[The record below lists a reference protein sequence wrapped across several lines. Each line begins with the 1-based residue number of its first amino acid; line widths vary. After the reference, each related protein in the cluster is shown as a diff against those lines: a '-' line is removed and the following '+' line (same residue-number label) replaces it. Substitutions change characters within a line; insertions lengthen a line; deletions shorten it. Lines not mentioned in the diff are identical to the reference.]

1 MKSNLHKLIGAF
13 LALCLVV
20 AVMTMGAFASE
31 DGSGT
36 VETSPTVSPSTSP
49 SQTPSVTPSP
59 SPSETPEDITVSF
72 SVKGEQYIDD
82 VSILVN
88 GKTYVLGGNKYSI
101 TAPAGSR
108 VSITVTAKEGYAV
121 TATASGNWT
130 ASGNNVSTT
139 SLTSGGGISFTVAA
153 KELHNIYASVSY
165 VSGTTQSGAY
175 ISTNPSQAYE
185 GQTVT
190 VTVSLSGG
198 QKVRSISVGG
208 DGGTVE
214 ISKNNSTSNATRAYY
229 TFTMPDYDVSV
240 NAIIEKATY
249 SVTVDSSWYGS
260 VELDVDYGKDTNALE
275 YGDWVEVY
283 AKPYP
288 GYYLK
293 SLKLNGNSVTFSG
306 NSYSFQITEDTVITA
321 EFSDSLYV
329 ETYYSSWN
337 GTVVTYD
344 RYWDKETEFD
354 YGDTVY
360 VEITPKDGYTI
371 DKISI
376 TDSVTGKSVSYTES
390 STEKNVYYFTMPE
403 HPVLVKVEF
412 KEGYSITVADTKY
425 GKIKVSEKNADED
438 DRITITVEPDYGYQL
453 TWLSIKAKDGTKVSY
468 SEGYTKNTYYF
479 YMPDQDVTISA
490 TFSRGTLPFTDV
502 KSTDWF
508 YDAVSFTYNMG
519 IMDGVETNKFSPST
533 TITRGM
539 VVTMLWRMAGEPYA
553 SGTYFDDVSYGRYYT
568 TAVAWSARNN
578 IIEGSGANT
587 FGVND
592 PITREQ
598 LAVILYR
605 YAKYMNYS
613 TTTSSLYGYDDAN
626 KVSSWAKD
634 AMGWAVRNGVIGG
647 VTNTTLCPNNTATR
661 AEVAQMFM
669 NFYDFA
675 N

>member
-13 LALCLVV
+13 LAVCLVV

-31 DGSGT
+31 GENVGAP
-36 VETSPTVSPSTSP
+36 PTVVEPNPSGSDGDEYSP
-49 SQTPSVTPSP
+49 V
-59 SPSETPEDITVSF
+59 TVSF
-72 SVKGEQYIDD
+72 AIMGNYSQFVRSISVT
-82 VSILVN
+82 VN
-88 GKTYVLGGNKYSI
+88 GQTTTYSASETSFRATLGS
-101 TAPAGSR
+101 S
-108 VSITVTAKEGYAV
+108 VSITVNAYDGYAV
-121 TATASGNWT
+121 TANVTSGTCW
-130 ASGNNVSTT
+130 S
-139 SLTSGGGISFTVAA
+139 TSGGNSVSTSSLTENNGGVIFNIEA
-153 KELHNIYASVSY
+153 KERHNITSTVSY
-165 VSGTTQSGAY
+165 VEGITQSGAY
-175 ISTNPSQAYE
+175 ITSASQAYAGE
-185 GQTVT
+185 TVT

-198 QKVRSISVGG
+198 QKVRGISVGG
-208 DGGTVE
+208 SGGQVE
-214 ISKNNSTSNATRAYY
+214 ITKNNSTSTATRAYY

-240 NAIIEKATY
+240 DALIEEATY
-249 SVTVDSSWYGS
+249 SVTAGSSLHGTIDIYVG
-260 VELDVDYGKDTNALE
+260 YGKDPSALE

-283 AKPYP
+283 VRPAS

-293 SLKLNGNSVTFSG
+293 SLKHNGNSVDVTG
-306 NSYSFQITEDTVITA
+306 NKYEFQITEDTYITA

-425 GKIKVSEKNADED
+425 GKITVSEKNADED

>member
-13 LALCLVV
+13 LAVCLVV

-31 DGSGT
+31 DENVGT
-36 VETSPTVSPSTSP
+36 PPTLVEPKPTETSTS
-49 SQTPSVTPSP
+49 
-59 SPSETPEDITVSF
+59 EEITVSF
-72 SVKGEQYIDD
+72 SVDSTDGSSNRIKDIY
-82 VSILVN
+82 VN
-88 GKTYVLGGNKYSI
+88 VNNSTVRLGTYARSY
-101 TAPAGSR
+101 TAAAGSSL
-108 VSITVTAKEGYAV
+108 SITVVPEDGYEV
-121 TATASGNWT
+121 VATAGTGWT
-130 ASGNNVSTT
+130 ASGNTAST
-139 SLTSGGGISFTVAA
+139 SNLTSTNNGGIYFTVSA
-153 KELHNIYASVSY
+153 KELYDINATVSY
-165 VSGTTQSGAY
+165 AHGMNEYGAS
-175 ISTNPSQAYE
+175 ISTSPTKAYE
-185 GQTVT
+185 GQEVT
-190 VTVSLSGG
+190 VTISLSGG
-198 QKVRSISVGG
+198 QKVYQVSG
-208 DGGTVE
+208 
-214 ISKNNSTSNATRAYY
+214 SNVTLRPVSSSSSRYVQY
-229 TFTMPDYDVSV
+229 TFTMPDRDVSI
-240 NAIIEKATY
+240 NAEIEPATY
-249 SVTVDSSWYGS
+249 SVTAGSSLHGTIDIYVG
-260 VELDVDYGKDTNALE
+260 YGKDPSALE

-283 AKPYP
+283 VRPAS

-293 SLKLNGNSVTFSG
+293 SLKHNGNSVDVTG
-306 NSYSFQITEDTVITA
+306 NKYEFQITEDTYITA

-344 RYWDKETEFD
+344 RYWDRETEFD

-360 VEITPKDGYTI
+360 VQITPKDGYTI

>member
-31 DGSGT
+31 DGSGL
-36 VETSPTVSPSTSP
+36 ETLPPSGSVSPSSSP
-49 SQTPSVTPSP
+49 STEP
-59 SPSETPEDITVSF
+59 ETISVSF
-72 SVKGEQYIDD
+72 SVRGETNYVKEIYVSVNGSTYPLTGHSFTAPKGAQ
-82 VSILVN
+82 VSISV
-88 GKTYVLGGNKYSI
+88 
-101 TAPAGSR
+101 TAYDGY
-108 VSITVTAKEGYAV
+108 TVTSYVNA
-121 TATASGNWT
+121 GNGWT
-130 ASGNNVSTT
+130 SNGSSSVSTSNLTNGGGIHFVVEANKLHNVSTT
-139 SLTSGGGISFTVAA
+139 
-153 KELHNIYASVSY
+153 VSY
-165 VSGTTQSGAY
+165 VTGITQSGAY
-175 ISTNPSQAYE
+175 ISANPSQAYE

-198 QKVRSISVGG
+198 QKVKAISAGAG
-208 DGGTVE
+208 TSGTVE
-214 ISKNNSTSNATRAYY
+214 LTKSAASTATREIY
-229 TFTMPDYDVSV
+229 TFTMPANDVSV

-249 SVTVDSSWYGS
+249 RVTAGSSLHGTIDIYVG
-260 VELDVDYGKDTNALE
+260 YGKDPKALE

-283 AKPYP
+283 VRPAS

-293 SLKLNGNSVTFSG
+293 SLKHNGNSVDVTG
-306 NSYSFQITEDTVITA
+306 NKYEFQITEDTYITA

-329 ETYYSSWN
+329 ETYFSSWN

-360 VEITPKDGYTI
+360 VQITPKDGYTI

-425 GKIKVSEKNADED
+425 GKITVSEKNADED

>member
-31 DGSGT
+31 DGSGL
-36 VETSPTVSPSTSP
+36 ETLPPSGSVSPSSSP
-49 SQTPSVTPSP
+49 STEP
-59 SPSETPEDITVSF
+59 ETISVSF
-72 SVKGEQYIDD
+72 SVQGYTNIKYVSVLVDGVSVD
-82 VSILVN
+82 VTQTGSTFSFEAVEGASVN
-88 GKTYVLGGNKYSI
+88 
-101 TAPAGSR
+101 
-108 VSITVTAKEGYAV
+108 ITVTAKDGYAV
-121 TATASGNWT
+121 TPSTGSGSGWTVNSDGSVSTSDLASGS
-130 ASGNNVSTT
+130 AP
-139 SLTSGGGISFTVAA
+139 SFNVAA
-153 KELHNIYASVSY
+153 KELYDINATVSY
-165 VSGTTQSGAY
+165 AHGMNEYGAS
-175 ISTNPSQAYE
+175 ISTSPTKAYE
-185 GQTVT
+185 GQEVT
-190 VTVSLSGG
+190 VTISLSGG
-198 QKVRSISVGG
+198 QKVYQVSG
-208 DGGTVE
+208 
-214 ISKNNSTSNATRAYY
+214 SNVTLRPVSSSSSRYVQY
-229 TFTMPDYDVSV
+229 TFTMPDRDVSI
-240 NAIIEKATY
+240 NAEIEPATY
-249 SVTVDSSWYGS
+249 SVTAGSSLHGTIDIYVG
-260 VELDVDYGKDTNALE
+260 YGKDPSALE

-283 AKPYP
+283 VRPAS

-293 SLKLNGNSVTFSG
+293 SLKHNGNSVDVTG
-306 NSYSFQITEDTVITA
+306 NKYEFQITEDTYITA

-376 TDSVTGKSVSYTES
+376 TDSVTGKSVSYNES

-502 KSTDWF
+502 KTTDWF

>member
-31 DGSGT
+31 DGSGL
-36 VETSPTVSPSTSP
+36 ETLPPSGSVSPSSSP
-49 SQTPSVTPSP
+49 STEP
-59 SPSETPEDITVSF
+59 ETISVSF
-72 SVKGEQYIDD
+72 SVQGYTNIKYVSVLVDGVSVD
-82 VSILVN
+82 VTQTGSTFSFEAVEGASVN
-88 GKTYVLGGNKYSI
+88 
-101 TAPAGSR
+101 
-108 VSITVTAKEGYAV
+108 ITVTAKDGYAV
-121 TATASGNWT
+121 TPNAGSDWTVSSDGSVFTAQ
-130 ASGNNVSTT
+130 
-139 SLTSGGGISFTVAA
+139 LTGSSAPSFNVAA
-153 KELHNIYASVSY
+153 KELYDINATVSY
-165 VSGTTQSGAY
+165 AHGMNEYGAS
-175 ISTNPSQAYE
+175 ISTSPTKAYE
-185 GQTVT
+185 GQEVT
-190 VTVSLSGG
+190 VTISLSGG
-198 QKVRSISVGG
+198 QKVYQVSG
-208 DGGTVE
+208 
-214 ISKNNSTSNATRAYY
+214 SNVTLRPVSSSSSRYVQY
-229 TFTMPDYDVSV
+229 TFTMPDRDVSI
-240 NAIIEKATY
+240 NAEIEPATY
-249 SVTVDSSWYGS
+249 SVTAGSSLHGTIDIYVG
-260 VELDVDYGKDTNALE
+260 YGKDPSALE

-283 AKPYP
+283 VRPAS

-293 SLKLNGNSVTFSG
+293 SLKHNGNSVDVTG
-306 NSYSFQITEDTVITA
+306 NKYEFQITEDTYITA

-376 TDSVTGKSVSYTES
+376 TDSVTGKSVSYNES

-502 KSTDWF
+502 KRTDWF
-508 YDAVSFTYNMG
+508 YDAVSFTYHMG

-533 TITRGM
+533 TITRAM
-539 VVTMLWRMAGEPYA
+539 VATMLWRMAGEPYA

>member
-13 LALCLVV
+13 LAVCLVV

-31 DGSGT
+31 DDGTNSGT
-36 VETSPTVSPSTSP
+36 PPTLVNPNPNDT
-49 SQTPSVTPSP
+49 T
-59 SPSETPEDITVSF
+59 TPEEITVSF
-72 SVKGEQYIDD
+72 SVDSTDGSSNRIKDIY
-82 VSILVN
+82 VN
-88 GKTYVLGGNKYSI
+88 VNNSTVRLGTYARSY
-101 TAPAGSR
+101 TAAAGSSL
-108 VSITVTAKEGYAV
+108 SITVVPEDGYEV
-121 TATASGNWT
+121 VATVSGDGWT
-130 ASGNNVSTT
+130 ASGNTAST
-139 SLTSGGGISFTVAA
+139 SNLTSGGGIHFTVSA
-153 KELHNIYASVSY
+153 KELHSIISTVSY
-165 VSGTTQSGAY
+165 VEGITQSGAY
-175 ISTNPSQAYE
+175 ITSPSQAYAGE
-185 GQTVT
+185 TVT
-190 VTVSLSGG
+190 VTVSMSGG
-198 QKVRSISVGG
+198 QKVRGISVGG
-208 DGGTVE
+208 SGGQVE
-214 ISKNNSTSNATRAYY
+214 ITKNNSTSTATRAYY

-240 NAIIEKATY
+240 DALIEEATY
-249 SVTVDSSWYGS
+249 SVTAAPSLHGTIDIYVG
-260 VELDVDYGKDTNALE
+260 YGKDANALE

-283 AKPYP
+283 ARPAY

-293 SLKLNGNSVTFSG
+293 SLKLNSSSVTFSG
-306 NSYSFQITEDTVITA
+306 NTYSFQITEDTTITA

-425 GKIKVSEKNADED
+425 GKITVSEKNADED

>member
-20 AVMTMGAFASE
+20 AVMTMGAFASASE
-31 DGSGT
+31 NVGTPPTLVEPNPSG
-36 VETSPTVSPSTSP
+36 STS
-49 SQTPSVTPSP
+49 
-59 SPSETPEDITVSF
+59 SEDVTVSF
-72 SVKGEQYIDD
+72 SVDSTDGSSNRIKDIY
-82 VSILVN
+82 VN
-88 GKTYVLGGNKYSI
+88 VNNSTVRLGTYARSY
-101 TAPAGSR
+101 TAAAGSSL
-108 VSITVTAKEGYAV
+108 SITVVPEDGYEV
-121 TATASGNWT
+121 VATAGTGWT
-130 ASGNNVSTT
+130 ASGNTAST
-139 SLTSGGGISFTVAA
+139 SNLTSTNNGGIYFTVSA
-153 KELHNIYASVSY
+153 KELYDINATVSY
-165 VSGTTQSGAY
+165 AHGMNEYGAS
-175 ISTNPSQAYE
+175 ISTSPTKAYE
-185 GQTVT
+185 GQEVT
-190 VTVSLSGG
+190 VTISLSGG
-198 QKVRSISVGG
+198 QKVYQVSG
-208 DGGTVE
+208 
-214 ISKNNSTSNATRAYY
+214 SNVTLRPVSSSSSRYVQY
-229 TFTMPDYDVSV
+229 TFTMPDRDVSI
-240 NAIIEKATY
+240 NAEIEPATY
-249 SVTVDSSWYGS
+249 SVTAGSSLHGTIDIYVG
-260 VELDVDYGKDTNALE
+260 YGKDPSALE

-283 AKPYP
+283 VRPAS

-293 SLKLNGNSVTFSG
+293 SLKHNGNSVDVTG
-306 NSYSFQITEDTVITA
+306 NKYEFQITEDTYITA

-425 GKIKVSEKNADED
+425 GKITVSEKNADED

-502 KSTDWF
+502 KTTDWF

>member
-1 MKSNLHKLIGAF
+1 MKSNLHKLIGVF

-31 DGSGT
+31 GGSGT

-72 SVKGEQYIDD
+72 SVYGNEHVRDISVKINSE
-82 VSILVN
+82 SHIL
-88 GKTYVLGGNKYSI
+88 TGGNYTF
-101 TAPAGSR
+101 TASAGSS

-130 ASGNNVSTT
+130 ASGNSVSTT
-139 SLTSGGGISFTVAA
+139 SLTSGGSISFTVAA
-153 KELHNIYASVSY
+153 KELHDISASVSY
-165 VSGTTQSGAY
+165 VTGITQSGAY
-175 ISTNPSQAYE
+175 ISANPSQAYE

-198 QKVRSISVGG
+198 QKVRSISGSAGV
-208 DGGTVE
+208 DLKP
-214 ISKNNSTSNATRAYY
+214 ISSSSSRYAQY
-229 TFTMPDYDVSV
+229 TFTMPDRDVSI
-240 NAIIEKATY
+240 NALIEQGTY
-249 SVTVDSSWYGS
+249 SVTVGSSLHGK
-260 VELDVDYGKDTNALE
+260 VELYVGYGKDPSALE

-283 AKPYP
+283 ATPAY

-293 SLKLNGNSVTFSG
+293 ALKLNGSSVTFTS

-425 GKIKVSEKNADED
+425 GKITVSEKNADED

-502 KSTDWF
+502 KTTDWF

>member
-31 DGSGT
+31 DGSGL
-36 VETSPTVSPSTSP
+36 ETLPPSGSVSPSSSP
-49 SQTPSVTPSP
+49 STEP
-59 SPSETPEDITVSF
+59 ETISVSF
-72 SVKGEQYIDD
+72 SVTGETNIKYVSVLVDGVSVD
-82 VSILVN
+82 VTQTGSTFSFEAVEGASVN
-88 GKTYVLGGNKYSI
+88 
-101 TAPAGSR
+101 
-108 VSITVTAKEGYAV
+108 ITVTAKDGYAV
-121 TATASGNWT
+121 TPNAGSDWTVSSDGSVFTAQ
-130 ASGNNVSTT
+130 
-139 SLTSGGGISFTVAA
+139 LTGSSAPSFNVAA
-153 KELHNIYASVSY
+153 KELYDINATVSY
-165 VSGTTQSGAY
+165 AHGMNEYGAS
-175 ISTNPSQAYE
+175 ISTSPTKAYE
-185 GQTVT
+185 GQEVT
-190 VTVSLSGG
+190 VTISLSGG
-198 QKVRSISVGG
+198 QKVYQVSG
-208 DGGTVE
+208 
-214 ISKNNSTSNATRAYY
+214 SNVTLRPVSSSSSRYVQY
-229 TFTMPDYDVSV
+229 TFTMPDRDVSI
-240 NAIIEKATY
+240 NAEIEPATY
-249 SVTVDSSWYGS
+249 SVTAGSSLHGTIDIYVG
-260 VELDVDYGKDTNALE
+260 YGKDPSALE

-283 AKPYP
+283 VRPAS

-293 SLKLNGNSVTFSG
+293 SLKHNGNSVDVTG
-306 NSYSFQITEDTVITA
+306 NKYEFQITEDTYITA

-376 TDSVTGKSVSYTES
+376 TDSVTGKSVSYNES

>member
-31 DGSGT
+31 DGSGL
-36 VETSPTVSPSTSP
+36 ETLPPSGSVSPSSSP
-49 SQTPSVTPSP
+49 STEP
-59 SPSETPEDITVSF
+59 ETISVSF
-72 SVKGEQYIDD
+72 SVQGYTNIKYVSVLVDGVSVD
-82 VSILVN
+82 VTQTGSTFSFEAVEGASVN
-88 GKTYVLGGNKYSI
+88 
-101 TAPAGSR
+101 
-108 VSITVTAKEGYAV
+108 ITVTAKDGYAV
-121 TATASGNWT
+121 TPNAGSDWTVSSDGSVFTAQ
-130 ASGNNVSTT
+130 
-139 SLTSGGGISFTVAA
+139 LTGSSAPSFNVAA
-153 KELHNIYASVSY
+153 KELYDINATVSY
-165 VSGTTQSGAY
+165 AHGMNEYGAS
-175 ISTNPSQAYE
+175 ISTSPTKAYE
-185 GQTVT
+185 GQEVT
-190 VTVSLSGG
+190 VTISLSGG
-198 QKVRSISVGG
+198 QKVYQVSG
-208 DGGTVE
+208 
-214 ISKNNSTSNATRAYY
+214 SNVTLRPVSSSSSRYVQY
-229 TFTMPDYDVSV
+229 TFTMPDRDVSI
-240 NAIIEKATY
+240 NAEIEPATY
-249 SVTVDSSWYGS
+249 SVTAGSSLHGTIDIYVG
-260 VELDVDYGKDTNALE
+260 YGKDPSALE

-283 AKPYP
+283 VRPAS

-293 SLKLNGNSVTFSG
+293 SLKHNGNSVDVTG
-306 NSYSFQITEDTVITA
+306 NKYEFQITEDTYITA

-425 GKIKVSEKNADED
+425 GKITVSEKNADED

-502 KSTDWF
+502 KRTDWF

-587 FGVND
+587 FGVDD

>member
-13 LALCLVV
+13 LAVCLVV
-20 AVMTMGAFASE
+20 AVMTMGAFASASE
-31 DGSGT
+31 NVSTPPTLVEPNPSGSDGD
-36 VETSPTVSPSTSP
+36 EYSPV
-49 SQTPSVTPSP
+49 
-59 SPSETPEDITVSF
+59 TVSF
-72 SVKGEQYIDD
+72 AIMGTYSQFVRSISVTVDSQTIPLSASET
-82 VSILVN
+82 SFRA
-88 GKTYVLGGNKYSI
+88 TLGS
-101 TAPAGSR
+101 S
-108 VSITVTAKEGYAV
+108 VSITVNAYDGYAV
-121 TATASGNWT
+121 TANVTSGTCW
-130 ASGNNVSTT
+130 S
-139 SLTSGGGISFTVAA
+139 TSGGNSVSTSSLTENNGGVIFYIEA
-153 KELHNIYASVSY
+153 KERHNITSTVSY
-165 VSGTTQSGAY
+165 VDGITQSGAY
-175 ISTNPSQAYE
+175 ITSASQAYAGE
-185 GQTVT
+185 TVT

-198 QKVRSISVGG
+198 QKVHGISVVGSGG
-208 DGGTVE
+208 PVN
-214 ISKNNSTSNATRAYY
+214 IIKNDSTSTATRAYY
-229 TFTMPDYDVSV
+229 TFVMPNYDVSV
-240 NAIIEKATY
+240 DALIEKATY
-249 SVTVDSSWYGS
+249 SVTVGSSWYGS
-260 VELDVDYGKDTNALE
+260 VELDVGYGKDPEALE

-283 AKPYP
+283 VRPAP

-293 SLKLNGNSVTFSG
+293 SLKLNGNSVTFTS
-306 NSYSFQITEDTVITA
+306 NSYSFQITEDTTITA

-502 KSTDWF
+502 KTTDWF

>member
-72 SVKGEQYIDD
+72 SVYGNEHVRDISVKINSE
-82 VSILVN
+82 SHIL
-88 GKTYVLGGNKYSI
+88 TGGNYTF
-101 TAPAGSR
+101 TASAGSS

-130 ASGNNVSTT
+130 ASGNSVSTT
-139 SLTSGGGISFTVAA
+139 SLTNGGSISFTVAA
-153 KELHNIYASVSY
+153 KKLHDISASVSY
-165 VSGTTQSGAY
+165 VTGITQSGAY
-175 ISTNPSQAYE
+175 ISANPSQARE
-185 GQTVT
+185 GETVT
-190 VTVSLSGG
+190 VTVRLDGG
-198 QKVRSISVGG
+198 LKVRSISGG
-208 DGGTVE
+208 AGVE
-214 ISKNNSTSNATRAYY
+214 LKQISSSSSRYAQY
-229 TFTMPDYDVSV
+229 TFTMPDRDVSI
-240 NAIIEKATY
+240 NALIEQGTY
-249 SVTVDSSWYGS
+249 SVTVGSSLHGK
-260 VELDVDYGKDTNALE
+260 VELYVGYGKDPKALE

-283 AKPYP
+283 ATPAY

-306 NSYSFQITEDTVITA
+306 NTYSFQITEDTTITA

-403 HPVLVKVEF
+403 HPVRVKVEF

-425 GKIKVSEKNADED
+425 GKITVSEKNADKD

-502 KSTDWF
+502 KTTDWF

-519 IMDGVETNKFSPST
+519 IMNGVETNKFSPST

>member
-20 AVMTMGAFASE
+20 AVMTMGVFATE
-31 DGSGT
+31 DDGTNSGT
-36 VETSPTVSPSTSP
+36 PPTQVNPNPSDT
-49 SQTPSVTPSP
+49 T
-59 SPSETPEDITVSF
+59 TPEEITVSF
-72 SVKGEQYIDD
+72 SVDSTDGSSNRIKDIY
-82 VSILVN
+82 VN
-88 GKTYVLGGNKYSI
+88 VNNSTVRLGTYARSY
-101 TAPAGSR
+101 TAAAGSSL
-108 VSITVTAKEGYAV
+108 SITVVPEDGYEV
-121 TATASGNWT
+121 VATVSGDGWT
-130 ASGNNVSTT
+130 ASGNTAST
-139 SLTSGGGISFTVAA
+139 SNLTSGGGIHFTVSP
-153 KELHNIYASVSY
+153 KELHSIISTVSY
-165 VSGTTQSGAY
+165 VEGITQSGAY
-175 ISTNPSQAYE
+175 ITSASQAYAGE
-185 GQTVT
+185 TVT
-190 VTVSLSGG
+190 VTVSMSGG
-198 QKVRSISVGG
+198 QKVHGISVVGSGG
-208 DGGTVE
+208 PVN
-214 ISKNNSTSNATRAYY
+214 IIKNDSTSTATRAYY

-240 NAIIEKATY
+240 DALIEEATY
-249 SVTVDSSWYGS
+249 RVTAAPSLHGGK
-260 VELDVDYGKDTNALE
+260 VELDVDYGKDANALE

-293 SLKLNGNSVTFSG
+293 SLKLNGSSVTFSG
-306 NSYSFQITEDTVITA
+306 NSYSFQITEDTHITA

-344 RYWDKETEFD
+344 RYWDRETEFD

-360 VEITPKDGYTI
+360 VQITPKDGYTI

-403 HPVLVKVEF
+403 HPVFVKVEF

-425 GKIKVSEKNADED
+425 GKITVSEKNADED

>member
-13 LALCLVV
+13 LAVCLVV

-31 DGSGT
+31 GDTGT
-36 VETSPTVSPSTSP
+36 S
-49 SQTPSVTPSP
+49 PSVTPSP
-59 SPSETPEDITVSF
+59 SPSETPNITVSF
-72 SVKGEQYIDD
+72 SVDSTDGSSNRIKNIY
-82 VSILVN
+82 VN
-88 GKTYVLGGNKYSI
+88 VNNSTVPLGTYARSY
-101 TAPAGSR
+101 TAAAGSSL
-108 VSITVTAKEGYAV
+108 SITVVPEDGYEV
-121 TATASGNWT
+121 VATAGTGWT
-130 ASGNNVSTT
+130 ASGNTAST
-139 SLTSGGGISFTVAA
+139 SNLTSTNNGGIHFTVSA
-153 KELHNIYASVSY
+153 KDLYDINATVSY
-165 VSGTTQSGAY
+165 AHGMNEYGAS
-175 ISTNPSQAYE
+175 ISTSPTEAYE

-198 QKVRSISVGG
+198 QKVRSISDSTGV
-208 DGGTVE
+208 DLKP
-214 ISKNNSTSNATRAYY
+214 ISSSSSNYVRY
-229 TFTMPDYDVSV
+229 TFIMPDRDVQIT
-240 NAIIEKATY
+240 AEIEKATY
-249 SVTVDSSWYGS
+249 SVTVGSSWYGS
-260 VELDVDYGKDTNALE
+260 VELDVGYGKHPEALE

-293 SLKLNGNSVTFSG
+293 SLKLNGNSVDVTG
-306 NSYSFQITEDTVITA
+306 NKYEFQITEDTVITA

-376 TDSVTGKSVSYTES
+376 TDSVTGKSVSYNES

>member
-13 LALCLVV
+13 LAVCLVV

-31 DGSGT
+31 DGSGL
-36 VETSPTVSPSTSP
+36 ETLPPSGSVSPSSSP
-49 SQTPSVTPSP
+49 STEP
-59 SPSETPEDITVSF
+59 ETISVSF
-72 SVKGEQYIDD
+72 SVDSTDGSSNRIKDIY
-82 VSILVN
+82 VN
-88 GKTYVLGGNKYSI
+88 VNNSTVRLGTDARSY
-101 TAPAGSR
+101 TAAAGSSL
-108 VSITVTAKEGYAV
+108 SITVVPEDGYEV
-121 TATASGNWT
+121 VATAGTGWT
-130 ASGNNVSTT
+130 ASGNTAST
-139 SLTSGGGISFTVAA
+139 SNLTSTNNGGIHFTVSA
-153 KELHNIYASVSY
+153 KELYDINATVSY
-165 VSGTTQSGAY
+165 AHGMNEYGAS
-175 ISTNPSQAYE
+175 ISTSPTKAYE
-185 GQTVT
+185 GQEVT
-190 VTVSLSGG
+190 VTISLSGG
-198 QKVRSISVGG
+198 QKVYQVSG
-208 DGGTVE
+208 
-214 ISKNNSTSNATRAYY
+214 SNVTLRPVSSSSSRYVQY
-229 TFTMPDYDVSV
+229 TFTMPDRDVSI
-240 NAIIEKATY
+240 NAEIEPATY
-249 SVTVDSSWYGS
+249 SVTAGSSLHGTIDIYVG
-260 VELDVDYGKDTNALE
+260 YGKDPSALE

-283 AKPYP
+283 VRPAS

-293 SLKLNGNSVTFSG
+293 SLKHNGNSVDVTG
-306 NSYSFQITEDTVITA
+306 NKYEFQITEDTYITA

-376 TDSVTGKSVSYTES
+376 TDSVTGKSVSYNES

>member
-13 LALCLVV
+13 LAVCLVV

-31 DGSGT
+31 DDGTNSGT
-36 VETSPTVSPSTSP
+36 PPTLVNPNPNDT
-49 SQTPSVTPSP
+49 T
-59 SPSETPEDITVSF
+59 TPEEITVSF
-72 SVKGEQYIDD
+72 SVDSTDGSSNRIKDIY
-82 VSILVN
+82 VN
-88 GKTYVLGGNKYSI
+88 VNNSTVRLGTYARSY
-101 TAPAGSR
+101 TAAAGSSL
-108 VSITVTAKEGYAV
+108 SITVVPEDGYEV
-121 TATASGNWT
+121 VATVSGDGWT
-130 ASGNNVSTT
+130 ASGNTAST
-139 SLTSGGGISFTVAA
+139 SNLTSGGGIHFTVSA
-153 KELHNIYASVSY
+153 KELHSIISTVSY
-165 VSGTTQSGAY
+165 VEGITQSGAY
-175 ISTNPSQAYE
+175 ITSPSQAYAGE
-185 GQTVT
+185 TVT
-190 VTVSLSGG
+190 VTVSMSGG
-198 QKVRSISVGG
+198 QKVRGISVGG
-208 DGGTVE
+208 SGGQVE
-214 ISKNNSTSNATRAYY
+214 ITKNNSTSTATRAYY

-240 NAIIEKATY
+240 DALIEEATY
-249 SVTVDSSWYGS
+249 SVTAASSLHGGK
-260 VELDVDYGKDTNALE
+260 VELYVGYGKDANALE

-293 SLKLNGNSVTFSG
+293 SLKLNGSSVTFSG
-306 NSYSFQITEDTVITA
+306 NSYSFQITEDTYITA

-376 TDSVTGKSVSYTES
+376 TDSVTGKAVSYTES

-468 SEGYTKNTYYF
+468 SEGYIKNTYYF

>member
-13 LALCLVV
+13 LAVCLVV
-20 AVMTMGAFASE
+20 AVMTMGAFASASE
-31 DGSGT
+31 NVSTPPTLVEPNPSGSDGD
-36 VETSPTVSPSTSP
+36 EYSPV
-49 SQTPSVTPSP
+49 
-59 SPSETPEDITVSF
+59 TVSF
-72 SVKGEQYIDD
+72 AIMGTYSQFVRSISVTVDSQTIPLSASET
-82 VSILVN
+82 SFRA
-88 GKTYVLGGNKYSI
+88 TLGS
-101 TAPAGSR
+101 S
-108 VSITVTAKEGYAV
+108 VSITVNAYDGYAV
-121 TATASGNWT
+121 TANVTSGTCW
-130 ASGNNVSTT
+130 S
-139 SLTSGGGISFTVAA
+139 TSGGNSVSTSSLTENNGGVIFYIEA
-153 KELHNIYASVSY
+153 KERHNITSTVSY
-165 VSGTTQSGAY
+165 VDGITQSGAY
-175 ISTNPSQAYE
+175 ITSASQAYAGE
-185 GQTVT
+185 TVT

-198 QKVRSISVGG
+198 QKVHGISVVGSGG
-208 DGGTVE
+208 PVN
-214 ISKNNSTSNATRAYY
+214 IIKNDSTSTATRAYY
-229 TFTMPDYDVSV
+229 TFVMPNYDVSV
-240 NAIIEKATY
+240 DALIEEATY
-249 SVTVDSSWYGS
+249 SVTAAPSLHGK
-260 VELDVDYGKDTNALE
+260 VELDVGYGKDPSALE

-283 AKPYP
+283 ATPAY

-293 SLKLNGNSVTFSG
+293 ALKLNGSSVTFSG

-376 TDSVTGKSVSYTES
+376 TDSVTGKSVSYNES

-425 GKIKVSEKNADED
+425 GKITVSEKNADED

-502 KSTDWF
+502 KRTDWF

>member
-1 MKSNLHKLIGAF
+1 MKSNLHKLIGVF
-13 LALCLVV
+13 LAVCLVA
-20 AVMTMGAFASE
+20 AVMTMGVFATE
-31 DGSGT
+31 DDDGS
-36 VETSPTVSPSTSP
+36 ETLPPSSSVSPSSSP
-49 SQTPSVTPSP
+49 STEP
-59 SPSETPEDITVSF
+59 ETISVSF
-72 SVKGEQYIDD
+72 SVQGYTNIKYVSVLVDGVSVD
-82 VSILVN
+82 VTQTGSTFSFEAVEGASVN
-88 GKTYVLGGNKYSI
+88 
-101 TAPAGSR
+101 
-108 VSITVTAKEGYAV
+108 ITVTAKDGYAV
-121 TATASGNWT
+121 TPNAGSDWTVSSDGSVFTAQ
-130 ASGNNVSTT
+130 
-139 SLTSGGGISFTVAA
+139 LTGSSAPSFNVAA
-153 KELHNIYASVSY
+153 KELYDINATVSY
-165 VSGTTQSGAY
+165 AHGMNEYGAS
-175 ISTNPSQAYE
+175 ISTSPTKAYE
-185 GQTVT
+185 GQEVT
-190 VTVSLSGG
+190 VTISLSGG
-198 QKVRSISVGG
+198 QKVYQVSG
-208 DGGTVE
+208 
-214 ISKNNSTSNATRAYY
+214 SNVTLRPVSSSSSRYVQY
-229 TFTMPDYDVSV
+229 TFTMPDRDVSI
-240 NAIIEKATY
+240 NAEIEPATY
-249 SVTVDSSWYGS
+249 SVTAGSSLHGTIDIYVG
-260 VELDVDYGKDTNALE
+260 YGKDPSALE

-283 AKPYP
+283 VRPAS

-293 SLKLNGNSVTFSG
+293 SLKHNGNSVDVTG
-306 NSYSFQITEDTVITA
+306 NKYEFQITEDTYITA

-376 TDSVTGKSVSYTES
+376 TDSVTGKSVSYNES

>member
-13 LALCLVV
+13 LAVCLVV

-31 DGSGT
+31 GENVGTPPTLVEPNPSG
-36 VETSPTVSPSTSP
+36 STS
-49 SQTPSVTPSP
+49 
-59 SPSETPEDITVSF
+59 SEDVTVSF
-72 SVKGEQYIDD
+72 SVDSTDGSSNRIKDIY
-82 VSILVN
+82 VN
-88 GKTYVLGGNKYSI
+88 VNNSTVRLGTYARSY
-101 TAPAGSR
+101 TAAAGSSL
-108 VSITVTAKEGYAV
+108 SITVVPEDGYEV
-121 TATASGNWT
+121 VATAGTGWT
-130 ASGNNVSTT
+130 ASGNTAST
-139 SLTSGGGISFTVAA
+139 SNLTSTNNGGIYFTVSA
-153 KELHNIYASVSY
+153 KELYDINATVSY
-165 VSGTTQSGAY
+165 AHGMNEYGAS
-175 ISTNPSQAYE
+175 ISTSPTEAYE
-185 GQTVT
+185 GQEVT
-190 VTVSLSGG
+190 VTVSLDGGLKVKSISGG
-198 QKVRSISVGG
+198 TGVDLKPIS
-208 DGGTVE
+208 
-214 ISKNNSTSNATRAYY
+214 SSSSRYAQY
-229 TFTMPDYDVSV
+229 TFTMPDRDVQIT
-240 NAIIEKATY
+240 AEIEKATY
-249 SVTVDSSWYGS
+249 SVTVGSSWYGS
-260 VELDVDYGKDTNALE
+260 VELDVGYGKDPEALE

-283 AKPYP
+283 VKPYP

-293 SLKLNGNSVTFSG
+293 SLKLNGSSVTFTS
-306 NSYSFQITEDTVITA
+306 NSYSFQITEDTYITA

-344 RYWDKETEFD
+344 RYWDKETKFD

-425 GKIKVSEKNADED
+425 GKITVSEKNADKD

-502 KSTDWF
+502 KTTDWF

>member
-13 LALCLVV
+13 LAVCLVV

-31 DGSGT
+31 GENVGT
-36 VETSPTVSPSTSP
+36 PPTLVEPKPTETSTS
-49 SQTPSVTPSP
+49 
-59 SPSETPEDITVSF
+59 EEITVSF
-72 SVKGEQYIDD
+72 SVDSTDGSSNRIKDIY
-82 VSILVN
+82 VN
-88 GKTYVLGGNKYSI
+88 VNNSTVRLGTYARSY
-101 TAPAGSR
+101 TAAAGSSL
-108 VSITVTAKEGYAV
+108 SITVVPEDGYEV
-121 TATASGNWT
+121 VATAGTGWT
-130 ASGNNVSTT
+130 ASGNTAST
-139 SLTSGGGISFTVAA
+139 SNLTSTNNGGIHFTVSA
-153 KELHNIYASVSY
+153 KELYDINATVSY
-165 VSGTTQSGAY
+165 AHGMNEYGAS
-175 ISTNPSQAYE
+175 ISTSPTKAYE
-185 GQTVT
+185 GQEVT
-190 VTVSLSGG
+190 VTISLSGG
-198 QKVRSISVGG
+198 QKVYQVSG
-208 DGGTVE
+208 
-214 ISKNNSTSNATRAYY
+214 SNVTLRPVSSSSSRYVQY
-229 TFTMPDYDVSV
+229 TFTMPDRDVSI
-240 NAIIEKATY
+240 NAEIEPATY
-249 SVTVDSSWYGS
+249 SVTAGSSLHGTIDIYVG
-260 VELDVDYGKDTNALE
+260 YGKDPSALE

-283 AKPYP
+283 VRPAS

-293 SLKLNGNSVTFSG
+293 SLKHNGNSVDVTG
-306 NSYSFQITEDTVITA
+306 NKYEFQITEDTYITA

-360 VEITPKDGYTI
+360 VQITPKDGYTI

-425 GKIKVSEKNADED
+425 GKITVSEKNADKD

-502 KSTDWF
+502 KTTDWF

>member
-1 MKSNLHKLIGAF
+1 MKSNLHKLIGVF
-13 LALCLVV
+13 LAVCLVA
-20 AVMTMGAFASE
+20 AVMTMGAFATE
-31 DGSGT
+31 DDGTNSGT
-36 VETSPTVSPSTSP
+36 PPTLVNPNPNDT
-49 SQTPSVTPSP
+49 T
-59 SPSETPEDITVSF
+59 TPEEITVSF
-72 SVKGEQYIDD
+72 SVDSTDGSSNRIKDIY
-82 VSILVN
+82 VN
-88 GKTYVLGGNKYSI
+88 VNNSTVRLGTYARSY
-101 TAPAGSR
+101 TAAAGSSL
-108 VSITVTAKEGYAV
+108 SITVVPEDGYEV
-121 TATASGNWT
+121 VATAGTGWT
-130 ASGNNVSTT
+130 ASGNTAST
-139 SLTSGGGISFTVAA
+139 SNLTSTNNGGIYFTVSA
-153 KELHNIYASVSY
+153 KELYDINATVSY
-165 VSGTTQSGAY
+165 AHGMNEYGAS
-175 ISTNPSQAYE
+175 ISTSPTEAYE
-185 GQTVT
+185 GQEVT
-190 VTVSLSGG
+190 VTISLSGG
-198 QKVRSISVGG
+198 QKVYQVSG
-208 DGGTVE
+208 
-214 ISKNNSTSNATRAYY
+214 SNVTLRPVSSSSSRYVQY
-229 TFTMPDYDVSV
+229 TFTMPDRDVSI
-240 NAIIEKATY
+240 NAEIEPATY
-249 SVTVDSSWYGS
+249 SVTAGSSLHGTIDIYVG
-260 VELDVDYGKDTNALE
+260 YGKDPSALE

-283 AKPYP
+283 VRPAS

-293 SLKLNGNSVTFSG
+293 SLKHNGNSVDVTG
-306 NSYSFQITEDTVITA
+306 NKYEFQITEDTYITA

-425 GKIKVSEKNADED
+425 GKITVSEKNADED

-502 KSTDWF
+502 KRTDWF

>member
-31 DGSGT
+31 DGSGL
-36 VETSPTVSPSTSP
+36 ETLPPSGSVSPSSSP
-49 SQTPSVTPSP
+49 STEP
-59 SPSETPEDITVSF
+59 ETISVSF
-72 SVKGEQYIDD
+72 SVQGYTNIKYVSVLVDGVSVD
-82 VSILVN
+82 VTQTGSTFSFEAVEGASVN
-88 GKTYVLGGNKYSI
+88 
-101 TAPAGSR
+101 
-108 VSITVTAKEGYAV
+108 ITVTAKDGYAV
-121 TATASGNWT
+121 TPNAGSDWTVSSDGSVFTAQ
-130 ASGNNVSTT
+130 
-139 SLTSGGGISFTVAA
+139 LTGSSAPSFNVAA
-153 KELHNIYASVSY
+153 KELYDINATVSY
-165 VSGTTQSGAY
+165 AHGMNEYGAS
-175 ISTNPSQAYE
+175 ISTSPTKAYE
-185 GQTVT
+185 GQEVT
-190 VTVSLSGG
+190 VTISLSGG
-198 QKVRSISVGG
+198 QKVYQVSG
-208 DGGTVE
+208 
-214 ISKNNSTSNATRAYY
+214 SNVTLRPVSSSSSRYVRY
-229 TFTMPDYDVSV
+229 TFTMPDRDVQIT
-240 NAIIEKATY
+240 AEIEKTTY
-249 SVTVDSSWYGS
+249 SVTAAPSLHGGK
-260 VELDVDYGKDTNALE
+260 VELDVGYDKDPEALE
-275 YGDWVEVY
+275 YDDWVEVY

-306 NSYSFQITEDTVITA
+306 NSYSFQIKEDTYITA

-438 DRITITVEPDYGYQL
+438 DRITITVEPDFGYQL

-502 KSTDWF
+502 KRTDWF

>member
-31 DGSGT
+31 DGSGL
-36 VETSPTVSPSTSP
+36 ETLPPSGSVSPSSSP
-49 SQTPSVTPSP
+49 STEP
-59 SPSETPEDITVSF
+59 ETISVSF
-72 SVKGEQYIDD
+72 SVQGYTNIKYVSVLVDGVSVD
-82 VSILVN
+82 VTQTGSTFSFEAVEGASVN
-88 GKTYVLGGNKYSI
+88 
-101 TAPAGSR
+101 
-108 VSITVTAKEGYAV
+108 ITVTAKDGYAV
-121 TATASGNWT
+121 TPNAGSDWTVSGN
-130 ASGNNVSTT
+130 SVSTGY
-139 SLTSGGGISFTVAA
+139 LLNGGGIYFTIEATTKHSITTDLTYAA
-153 KELHNIYASVSY
+153 GTTNYGASIYAS
-165 VSGTTQSGAY
+165 A
-175 ISTNPSQAYE
+175 SQAYAGE
-185 GQTVT
+185 TVT
-190 VTVSLSGG
+190 VTVRLSGG
-198 QKVRSISVGG
+198 QKVRGISVVGSGG
-208 DGGTVE
+208 QVE
-214 ISKNNSTSNATRAYY
+214 ITKNNSTSTATRAYY

-249 SVTVDSSWYGS
+249 SVTVGSSWYGS
-260 VELDVDYGKDTNALE
+260 VELDVGYGKYPEALE
-275 YGDWVEVY
+275 YGDWVKVY

-306 NSYSFQITEDTVITA
+306 NTYSFQITEDTNITA

-425 GKIKVSEKNADED
+425 GKITVSEKNADKD

-502 KSTDWF
+502 KTTDWF

>member
-13 LALCLVV
+13 LAVCLVV

-31 DGSGT
+31 GGSGT

-72 SVKGEQYIDD
+72 SVYGNEHVRDISVKINSE
-82 VSILVN
+82 SHIL
-88 GKTYVLGGNKYSI
+88 TGGNYTF
-101 TAPAGSR
+101 TASAGSS

-130 ASGNNVSTT
+130 ASGNSVSTT
-139 SLTSGGGISFTVAA
+139 SLTSGGSISFTVAA
-153 KELHNIYASVSY
+153 KELHDISASVSY
-165 VSGTTQSGAY
+165 VPGTTQSGAY
-175 ISTNPSQAYE
+175 ISTDPSQARE
-185 GQTVT
+185 GETVT
-190 VTVSLSGG
+190 VTISLDGG
-198 QKVRSISVGG
+198 LKVRSISGG
-208 DGGTVE
+208 AGVE
-214 ISKNNSTSNATRAYY
+214 LKQISSSSSRYAQY
-229 TFTMPDYDVSV
+229 TFTMPDRDVQIT
-240 NAIIEKATY
+240 AEIEKTTY
-249 SVTVDSSWYGS
+249 SVTAARSLHGK
-260 VELDVDYGKDTNALE
+260 VELYVGGKDHSALE

-283 AKPYP
+283 VTPDP

-293 SLKLNGNSVTFSG
+293 SLKLNGNSVTFTS

-468 SEGYTKNTYYF
+468 SEGYIKNTYYF

>member
-31 DGSGT
+31 DDDGS
-36 VETSPTVSPSTSP
+36 ETLPPSSSVSPSASTEP
-49 SQTPSVTPSP
+49 
-59 SPSETPEDITVSF
+59 ETISVSF
-72 SVKGEQYIDD
+72 TITGYTNIKSVSVLVDGVSVD
-82 VSILVN
+82 VTQTGSTFSFEAVEGASVN
-88 GKTYVLGGNKYSI
+88 
-101 TAPAGSR
+101 
-108 VSITVTAKEGYAV
+108 ITVTAKDGYAV
-121 TATASGNWT
+121 TPNAGSDWTVSSDGSVFTAQ
-130 ASGNNVSTT
+130 
-139 SLTSGGGISFTVAA
+139 LTGSSAPSFNVAA
-153 KELHNIYASVSY
+153 KELYDINATVSY
-165 VSGTTQSGAY
+165 AHGMNEYGAS
-175 ISTNPSQAYE
+175 ISTSPTKAYE
-185 GQTVT
+185 GQEVT
-190 VTVSLSGG
+190 VTISLSGG
-198 QKVRSISVGG
+198 QKVYQVSG
-208 DGGTVE
+208 
-214 ISKNNSTSNATRAYY
+214 SNVTLRPVSSSSSRYVQY
-229 TFTMPDYDVSV
+229 TFTMPDRDVSI
-240 NAIIEKATY
+240 NAEIEPATY
-249 SVTVDSSWYGS
+249 SVTAGSSLHGTIDIYVG
-260 VELDVDYGKDTNALE
+260 YGKDPSALE

-283 AKPYP
+283 VRPAS

-293 SLKLNGNSVTFSG
+293 SLKHNGNSVDVTG
-306 NSYSFQITEDTVITA
+306 NKYEFQITEDTYITA

-376 TDSVTGKSVSYTES
+376 TDSVTGKSVSYNES

-502 KSTDWF
+502 KTTDWF

>member
-31 DGSGT
+31 DDSGLETLPPSGS
-36 VETSPTVSPSTSP
+36 VS
-49 SQTPSVTPSP
+49 PSP
-59 SPSETPEDITVSF
+59 SPSTEPETISVSF
-72 SVKGEQYIDD
+72 SVQGYTNIKYVSVLVDGVSVD
-82 VSILVN
+82 VTQTGSTFSFEAVEGASVN
-88 GKTYVLGGNKYSI
+88 
-101 TAPAGSR
+101 
-108 VSITVTAKEGYAV
+108 ITVTAKDGYAV
-121 TATASGNWT
+121 TPNAGSDWTVSSDGSVFTAQ
-130 ASGNNVSTT
+130 
-139 SLTSGGGISFTVAA
+139 LTGSSAPSFNVAA
-153 KELHNIYASVSY
+153 KELYDINATVSY
-165 VSGTTQSGAY
+165 AHGMNEYGAS
-175 ISTNPSQAYE
+175 ISTSPTKAYE
-185 GQTVT
+185 GQEVT
-190 VTVSLSGG
+190 VTISLSGG
-198 QKVRSISVGG
+198 QKVYQVSG
-208 DGGTVE
+208 
-214 ISKNNSTSNATRAYY
+214 SNVTLRPVSSSSSRYVQY
-229 TFTMPDYDVSV
+229 TFTMPDRDVSI
-240 NAIIEKATY
+240 NAEIEPATY
-249 SVTVDSSWYGS
+249 SVTAGSSLHGTIDIYVG
-260 VELDVDYGKDTNALE
+260 YGKDPSALE

-283 AKPYP
+283 VRPAS

-293 SLKLNGNSVTFSG
+293 SLKHNGNSVDVTG
-306 NSYSFQITEDTVITA
+306 NKYEFQITEDTYITA

-360 VEITPKDGYTI
+360 VQITPKDGYTI

-502 KSTDWF
+502 KRTDWF

>member
-20 AVMTMGAFASE
+20 AVMTMGAFASASE
-31 DGSGT
+31 NVSTPPTLVEPNPSGSDGD
-36 VETSPTVSPSTSP
+36 EYSPV
-49 SQTPSVTPSP
+49 
-59 SPSETPEDITVSF
+59 TVSF
-72 SVKGEQYIDD
+72 AIMGTYSQFVRSISVTVDSQTIPLSASET
-82 VSILVN
+82 SFRA
-88 GKTYVLGGNKYSI
+88 TLGS
-101 TAPAGSR
+101 S
-108 VSITVTAKEGYAV
+108 VSITVNAYDGYAV
-121 TATASGNWT
+121 TANVTSGTCW
-130 ASGNNVSTT
+130 S
-139 SLTSGGGISFTVAA
+139 TSGGNSVSTSSLTENNGGVIFYIEA
-153 KELHNIYASVSY
+153 KERHNITSTVSY
-165 VSGTTQSGAY
+165 VDGITQSGAY
-175 ISTNPSQAYE
+175 ITSASQAYAGE
-185 GQTVT
+185 TVT

-198 QKVRSISVGG
+198 QKVHGISVVGSGG
-208 DGGTVE
+208 PVN
-214 ISKNNSTSNATRAYY
+214 IIKNDSTSTATRAYY
-229 TFTMPDYDVSV
+229 TFVMPNYDVSV
-240 NAIIEKATY
+240 DALIEEATY
-249 SVTVDSSWYGS
+249 SVTAAPSLHGK
-260 VELDVDYGKDTNALE
+260 VELYVGYGKDPSALE

-283 AKPYP
+283 ATPAY

-293 SLKLNGNSVTFSG
+293 ALKLNGSSVTFTS

-425 GKIKVSEKNADED
+425 GKITVSEKNADKD

-502 KSTDWF
+502 KTTDWF

>member
-31 DGSGT
+31 DGSGL
-36 VETSPTVSPSTSP
+36 ETLPPSGSVSPSSSP
-49 SQTPSVTPSP
+49 STEP
-59 SPSETPEDITVSF
+59 ETISVSF
-72 SVKGEQYIDD
+72 SVTGETNYVKEINVSVNGSTYPLTGHSFTAPKGAQ
-82 VSILVN
+82 VSISV
-88 GKTYVLGGNKYSI
+88 
-101 TAPAGSR
+101 TAYDGY
-108 VSITVTAKEGYAV
+108 TVTSYVNA
-121 TATASGNWT
+121 GNGWT
-130 ASGNNVSTT
+130 SNGSSSVSTSNLTNGGGIHFVVEANKLHNVSTT
-139 SLTSGGGISFTVAA
+139 
-153 KELHNIYASVSY
+153 VSY
-165 VSGTTQSGAY
+165 VTGITQSGAY
-175 ISTNPSQAYE
+175 ISASPSQARE
-185 GQTVT
+185 GETVT
-190 VTVSLSGG
+190 VTVRLDGG
-198 QKVRSISVGG
+198 LKVRSISGG
-208 DGGTVE
+208 SGVE
-214 ISKNNSTSNATRAYY
+214 LKPISSSSSNYVRY
-229 TFTMPDYDVSV
+229 TFIMPDKDVQIT
-240 NAIIEKATY
+240 AEIEKATY

-360 VEITPKDGYTI
+360 VQITPKDGYTI

>member
-31 DGSGT
+31 DDDGS
-36 VETSPTVSPSTSP
+36 ETLPPSSSVSPSASTEP
-49 SQTPSVTPSP
+49 
-59 SPSETPEDITVSF
+59 ETISVSF
-72 SVKGEQYIDD
+72 TITGYTNIKSVSVLVDGVSVDVTQTGSSFSFDAVEEASVK
-82 VSILVN
+82 
-88 GKTYVLGGNKYSI
+88 
-101 TAPAGSR
+101 
-108 VSITVTAKEGYAV
+108 ITVTAKDGYAV
-121 TATASGNWT
+121 TPSTGSGSGWTVNSDGSVSTSDLASGS
-130 ASGNNVSTT
+130 AP
-139 SLTSGGGISFTVAA
+139 SFNVAA
-153 KELHNIYASVSY
+153 KELYKINPTLDY
-165 VSGTTQSGAY
+165 VSGTPEYGAS
-175 ISTNPSQAYE
+175 ISVSTEEAYE

-190 VTVSLSGG
+190 VTVSMSGG
-198 QKVRSISVGG
+198 QKVKAISAGAG
-208 DGGTVE
+208 TSGTVE
-214 ISKNNSTSNATRAYY
+214 LTKSAASTATREIY
-229 TFTMPDYDVSV
+229 TFTMPANDVSV

-249 SVTVDSSWYGS
+249 SVTAGSSLHGTIDIYVG
-260 VELDVDYGKDTNALE
+260 YGKDPSALE

-283 AKPYP
+283 VRPAS

-293 SLKLNGNSVTFSG
+293 SLKHNGNSVDVTG
-306 NSYSFQITEDTVITA
+306 NKYEFQITEDTYITA

-425 GKIKVSEKNADED
+425 GKITVSEKNADED

>member
-31 DGSGT
+31 DGSGL
-36 VETSPTVSPSTSP
+36 ETLPPSGSVSPSSSP
-49 SQTPSVTPSP
+49 STEP
-59 SPSETPEDITVSF
+59 ETISVSF
-72 SVKGEQYIDD
+72 SVQGYTNIKYVSVLVDGVSVD
-82 VSILVN
+82 VTQTGSTFSFEAVEGASVN
-88 GKTYVLGGNKYSI
+88 
-101 TAPAGSR
+101 
-108 VSITVTAKEGYAV
+108 ITVTAKDGYAV
-121 TATASGNWT
+121 TPNAGSDWTVSSDGSVFTAQ
-130 ASGNNVSTT
+130 
-139 SLTSGGGISFTVAA
+139 LTGSSAPSFNVAA
-153 KELHNIYASVSY
+153 KELYDINATVSY
-165 VSGTTQSGAY
+165 AHGMNEYGAS
-175 ISTNPSQAYE
+175 ISTSPTKAYE
-185 GQTVT
+185 GQEVT
-190 VTVSLSGG
+190 VTISLSGG
-198 QKVRSISVGG
+198 QKVYQVSG
-208 DGGTVE
+208 
-214 ISKNNSTSNATRAYY
+214 SNVTLRPVSSSSSRYVQY
-229 TFTMPDYDVSV
+229 TFTMPDRDVSI
-240 NAIIEKATY
+240 NAEIEPATY
-249 SVTVDSSWYGS
+249 SVTAGSSLHGTIDIYVG
-260 VELDVDYGKDTNALE
+260 YGKDHSALE
-275 YGDWVEVY
+275 YGDRVEVY
-283 AKPYP
+283 ATPDP

-306 NSYSFQITEDTVITA
+306 NSYSFQITEDTNITA

-425 GKIKVSEKNADED
+425 GKITVSEKNADED

-502 KSTDWF
+502 KRTDWF

>member
-31 DGSGT
+31 DGSGL
-36 VETSPTVSPSTSP
+36 ETLPPSGSVSPSSSP
-49 SQTPSVTPSP
+49 STEP
-59 SPSETPEDITVSF
+59 ETISVSF
-72 SVKGEQYIDD
+72 SVTGETNYVKEIYVSVNGSTYPLTGHSFTAPKGAQ
-82 VSILVN
+82 VSISV
-88 GKTYVLGGNKYSI
+88 
-101 TAPAGSR
+101 TAYDGY
-108 VSITVTAKEGYAV
+108 TVTSYVNA
-121 TATASGNWT
+121 GNGWT
-130 ASGNNVSTT
+130 SNGSSSVSTSNLTNGGGIHFVVEANKLHNVSTT
-139 SLTSGGGISFTVAA
+139 
-153 KELHNIYASVSY
+153 VSY
-165 VSGTTQSGAY
+165 VTGITQSGAY
-175 ISTNPSQAYE
+175 ISANPSQAYE

-190 VTVSLSGG
+190 VTISLDGG
-198 QKVRSISVGG
+198 LKVRSISGG
-208 DGGTVE
+208 AGVE
-214 ISKNNSTSNATRAYY
+214 LKQISSSSSRYAQY
-229 TFTMPDYDVSV
+229 TFTMPDRDVSI
-240 NAIIEKATY
+240 NALIEQGTY
-249 SVTVDSSWYGS
+249 SVTVGSSLHGK
-260 VELDVDYGKDTNALE
+260 VELYVGYGKDPKALE

-283 AKPYP
+283 ATPAY

-306 NSYSFQITEDTVITA
+306 NTYSFQITEDTTITA

-425 GKIKVSEKNADED
+425 GKITVSEKNADED

-502 KSTDWF
+502 KTTDWF

>member
-13 LALCLVV
+13 LAVCLVV

-31 DGSGT
+31 DGSGL
-36 VETSPTVSPSTSP
+36 ETLPPSGSVSPSSSP
-49 SQTPSVTPSP
+49 STEP
-59 SPSETPEDITVSF
+59 ETISVSF
-72 SVKGEQYIDD
+72 SVQGYTNIKYVSVLVDGVSVD
-82 VSILVN
+82 VTQTGSTFSFEAVEGASVN
-88 GKTYVLGGNKYSI
+88 
-101 TAPAGSR
+101 
-108 VSITVTAKEGYAV
+108 ITVTAKDGYAV
-121 TATASGNWT
+121 TPNAGSDWTVSSDGSVFTAQ
-130 ASGNNVSTT
+130 
-139 SLTSGGGISFTVAA
+139 LTGSSAPSFNVAA
-153 KELHNIYASVSY
+153 KELYDINATVSY
-165 VSGTTQSGAY
+165 AHGMNEYGAS
-175 ISTNPSQAYE
+175 ISTSPTKAYE
-185 GQTVT
+185 GQEVT
-190 VTVSLSGG
+190 VTISLSGG
-198 QKVRSISVGG
+198 QKVYQVSG
-208 DGGTVE
+208 
-214 ISKNNSTSNATRAYY
+214 SNVTLRPVSSSSSRYVQY
-229 TFTMPDYDVSV
+229 TFTMPDRDVSI
-240 NAIIEKATY
+240 NAEIEPATY
-249 SVTVDSSWYGS
+249 SVTAGSSLHGTIDIYVG
-260 VELDVDYGKDTNALE
+260 YGKDPSALE

-283 AKPYP
+283 ATPAY

-293 SLKLNGNSVTFSG
+293 ALKLNGSSVTFSG

-502 KSTDWF
+502 KTTDWF

>member
-31 DGSGT
+31 DDGTNSGT
-36 VETSPTVSPSTSP
+36 PPTLVEPNPSGSDGDEYSPV
-49 SQTPSVTPSP
+49 
-59 SPSETPEDITVSF
+59 TVSF
-72 SVKGEQYIDD
+72 AIMGNYSQFVRSISVT
-82 VSILVN
+82 VN
-88 GKTYVLGGNKYSI
+88 GQTTTYSASETSFRATLGS
-101 TAPAGSR
+101 S
-108 VSITVTAKEGYAV
+108 VSITVNAYDGYAV
-121 TATASGNWT
+121 TANVTSGTCW
-130 ASGNNVSTT
+130 S
-139 SLTSGGGISFTVAA
+139 TSGGNSVSTSSLTENNGGVIFNIEA
-153 KELHNIYASVSY
+153 KERRNITSTVSY
-165 VSGTTQSGAY
+165 VEGITQSGAY
-175 ISTNPSQAYE
+175 ITSASQAYAGE
-185 GQTVT
+185 TVT
-190 VTVSLSGG
+190 VTVSMSGG
-198 QKVRSISVGG
+198 QKVRGISVGG
-208 DGGTVE
+208 SGGQVE
-214 ISKNNSTSNATRAYY
+214 ITKNNSTSTATRAYY

-240 NAIIEKATY
+240 DALIEEATY
-249 SVTVDSSWYGS
+249 SVTAASSLHGGK
-260 VELDVDYGKDTNALE
+260 VELYVGYGKDANALE

-306 NSYSFQITEDTVITA
+306 NSYSFQITEDTYITA

-425 GKIKVSEKNADED
+425 GKITVSEKNADED

-502 KSTDWF
+502 KTTDWF

>member
-1 MKSNLHKLIGAF
+1 MWKASRSP
-13 LALCLVV
+13 ALTLP
-20 AVMTMGAFASE
+20 G
-31 DGSGT
+31 
-36 VETSPTVSPSTSP
+36 
-49 SQTPSVTPSP
+49 
-59 SPSETPEDITVSF
+59 
-72 SVKGEQYIDD
+72 
-82 VSILVN
+82 
-88 GKTYVLGGNKYSI
+88 
-101 TAPAGSR
+101 
-108 VSITVTAKEGYAV
+108 
-121 TATASGNWT
+121 
-130 ASGNNVSTT
+130 
-139 SLTSGGGISFTVAA
+139 
-153 KELHNIYASVSY
+153 
-165 VSGTTQSGAY
+165 
-175 ISTNPSQAYE
+175 SQAYAGE
-185 GQTVT
+185 TVT

-198 QKVRSISVGG
+198 QKVRGISVGG
-208 DGGTVE
+208 SGGQVE
-214 ISKNNSTSNATRAYY
+214 ITKNNSTSTATRAYY

-240 NAIIEKATY
+240 DALIEEATY
-249 SVTVDSSWYGS
+249 SVTAASSLHGTIDIYVG
-260 VELDVDYGKDTNALE
+260 YGKDANALE

-283 AKPYP
+283 ATPAY

-293 SLKLNGNSVTFSG
+293 ALKLNGSSVTFTS

-425 GKIKVSEKNADED
+425 GKITVSEKNADED

-502 KSTDWF
+502 KTTDWF

>member
-20 AVMTMGAFASE
+20 AVMTMGAFASASE
-31 DGSGT
+31 NVGAP
-36 VETSPTVSPSTSP
+36 PTVVEPNPSGSDGDEYSP
-49 SQTPSVTPSP
+49 V
-59 SPSETPEDITVSF
+59 TVSF
-72 SVKGEQYIDD
+72 AIMGNYSQFVRSISVT
-82 VSILVN
+82 VN
-88 GKTYVLGGNKYSI
+88 GQTTTYSASETSFRATLGS
-101 TAPAGSR
+101 S
-108 VSITVTAKEGYAV
+108 VSITVNAYDGYAV
-121 TATASGNWT
+121 TANVTSGTCW
-130 ASGNNVSTT
+130 S
-139 SLTSGGGISFTVAA
+139 TSGGNSVSTSSLTENNGGVIFNIEA
-153 KELHNIYASVSY
+153 KERHNITSTVSY
-165 VSGTTQSGAY
+165 VEGITQSGAY
-175 ISTNPSQAYE
+175 ITSASQAYAGE
-185 GQTVT
+185 TVT

-198 QKVRSISVGG
+198 QKVHGISVVGSGG
-208 DGGTVE
+208 PVN
-214 ISKNNSTSNATRAYY
+214 IIKNDSTSTATRAYY
-229 TFTMPDYDVSV
+229 TFVMPNYDVSV
-240 NAIIEKATY
+240 DALIEKATY
-249 SVTVDSSWYGS
+249 SVTVGSSWYGS
-260 VELDVDYGKDTNALE
+260 VELDVGYGKDPEALE

-283 AKPYP
+283 ARPAY

-293 SLKLNGNSVTFSG
+293 ALKLNGNSVTFSG
-306 NSYSFQITEDTVITA
+306 NTYSFQITEDTYITA

-425 GKIKVSEKNADED
+425 GKITVSEKNADKD

-502 KSTDWF
+502 KTTDWF

>member
-31 DGSGT
+31 DGSGL
-36 VETSPTVSPSTSP
+36 ETLPPSGSVSPSSSP
-49 SQTPSVTPSP
+49 STEP
-59 SPSETPEDITVSF
+59 ETISVSF
-72 SVKGEQYIDD
+72 SVDSTDGSSNRIKDIY
-82 VSILVN
+82 VN
-88 GKTYVLGGNKYSI
+88 VNNSTVRLGTDARSY
-101 TAPAGSR
+101 TAAAGSSL
-108 VSITVTAKEGYAV
+108 SITVVPEDGYEV
-121 TATASGNWT
+121 VATAGTGWT
-130 ASGNNVSTT
+130 ASGNTAST
-139 SLTSGGGISFTVAA
+139 SNLTSTNNGGIHFTVSA
-153 KELHNIYASVSY
+153 KELYDINATVSY
-165 VSGTTQSGAY
+165 AHGMNEYGAS

-198 QKVRSISVGG
+198 QKVRSISGSTGV
-208 DGGTVE
+208 DLKP
-214 ISKNNSTSNATRAYY
+214 ISSSSSRYAQY
-229 TFTMPDYDVSV
+229 TFAMPDRDVSI
-240 NAIIEKATY
+240 NALIEQGTY
-249 SVTVDSSWYGS
+249 SVTVGSSLHGK
-260 VELDVDYGKDTNALE
+260 VELYVGYGKDPSALE

-283 AKPYP
+283 ATPAY

-293 SLKLNGNSVTFSG
+293 ALKLNGSSVTFTS

-376 TDSVTGKSVSYTES
+376 TDSVTGKSVSYNES

-425 GKIKVSEKNADED
+425 GKITVSEKNADED

-502 KSTDWF
+502 KTTDWF

>member
-20 AVMTMGAFASE
+20 AVMTMGAFASASE
-31 DGSGT
+31 NVSTPPTLVEPNPSGSDGD
-36 VETSPTVSPSTSP
+36 EYSPV
-49 SQTPSVTPSP
+49 
-59 SPSETPEDITVSF
+59 TVSF
-72 SVKGEQYIDD
+72 AIMGTYSQFVRSISVTVDSQTIPLSASET
-82 VSILVN
+82 SFRA
-88 GKTYVLGGNKYSI
+88 TLGS
-101 TAPAGSR
+101 S
-108 VSITVTAKEGYAV
+108 VSITVNAYDGYAV
-121 TATASGNWT
+121 TANVTSGTCW
-130 ASGNNVSTT
+130 S
-139 SLTSGGGISFTVAA
+139 TSGGNSVSTSSLTENNGGVIFYIEA
-153 KELHNIYASVSY
+153 KERHNITSTVSY
-165 VSGTTQSGAY
+165 VDGITQSGAY
-175 ISTNPSQAYE
+175 ITSASQAYAGE
-185 GQTVT
+185 TVT

-198 QKVRSISVGG
+198 QKVHGISVVGSGG
-208 DGGTVE
+208 PVN
-214 ISKNNSTSNATRAYY
+214 IIKNDSTSTATRAYY
-229 TFTMPDYDVSV
+229 TFVMPNYDVSV
-240 NAIIEKATY
+240 DALIEEATY
-249 SVTVDSSWYGS
+249 SVTAAPSLHGK
-260 VELDVDYGKDTNALE
+260 VELYVGYGKDPSALE

-283 AKPYP
+283 ATPAY

-293 SLKLNGNSVTFSG
+293 ALKLNGSSVTFSG

-360 VEITPKDGYTI
+360 VQITPKDGYTI

-425 GKIKVSEKNADED
+425 GKITVSEKNADED

>member
-31 DGSGT
+31 DGSGL
-36 VETSPTVSPSTSP
+36 ETLPPSGSVSPSSSP
-49 SQTPSVTPSP
+49 STEP
-59 SPSETPEDITVSF
+59 ETISVSF
-72 SVKGEQYIDD
+72 SVQGYTNIKYVSVLVDGVSVD
-82 VSILVN
+82 VTQTGSTFSFEAVEGASVN
-88 GKTYVLGGNKYSI
+88 
-101 TAPAGSR
+101 
-108 VSITVTAKEGYAV
+108 ITVTAKDGYAV
-121 TATASGNWT
+121 TPNAGSDWTVSSDGSVFTAQ
-130 ASGNNVSTT
+130 
-139 SLTSGGGISFTVAA
+139 LTGSSAPSFNVAA
-153 KELHNIYASVSY
+153 KELYDINATVSY
-165 VSGTTQSGAY
+165 AHGMNEYGAS
-175 ISTNPSQAYE
+175 ISTSPTKAYE
-185 GQTVT
+185 GQEVT
-190 VTVSLSGG
+190 VTISLSGG
-198 QKVRSISVGG
+198 QKVYQVSG
-208 DGGTVE
+208 
-214 ISKNNSTSNATRAYY
+214 SNVTLRPVSSSSSRYVQY
-229 TFTMPDYDVSV
+229 TFTMPDRDVSI
-240 NAIIEKATY
+240 NAEIEPATY
-249 SVTVDSSWYGS
+249 SVTAGSSLHGTIDIYVG
-260 VELDVDYGKDTNALE
+260 YGKDPSALE

-283 AKPYP
+283 VRPAS

-293 SLKLNGNSVTFSG
+293 SLKHNGNSVDVTG
-306 NSYSFQITEDTVITA
+306 NKYEFQITEDTYITA

-502 KSTDWF
+502 KTTDWF

>member
-31 DGSGT
+31 DGSGL
-36 VETSPTVSPSTSP
+36 ETLPPSGSVSPSSSP
-49 SQTPSVTPSP
+49 STEP
-59 SPSETPEDITVSF
+59 ETISVSF
-72 SVKGEQYIDD
+72 SVQGYTNIKYVSVLVDGVSVD
-82 VSILVN
+82 VTQTGSTFSFEAVEGASVN
-88 GKTYVLGGNKYSI
+88 
-101 TAPAGSR
+101 
-108 VSITVTAKEGYAV
+108 ITVTAKDGYAV
-121 TATASGNWT
+121 TPNAGSDWTVSSDGSVFTAQ
-130 ASGNNVSTT
+130 
-139 SLTSGGGISFTVAA
+139 LTGSSAPSFNVAA
-153 KELHNIYASVSY
+153 KELYDINATVSY
-165 VSGTTQSGAY
+165 AHGMNEYGAS
-175 ISTNPSQAYE
+175 ISTSPTKAYE
-185 GQTVT
+185 GQEVT
-190 VTVSLSGG
+190 VTISLSGG
-198 QKVRSISVGG
+198 QKVYQVSG
-208 DGGTVE
+208 
-214 ISKNNSTSNATRAYY
+214 SNVTLRPVSSSSSRYVQY
-229 TFTMPDYDVSV
+229 TFTMPDRDVSI
-240 NAIIEKATY
+240 NAEIEPATY
-249 SVTVDSSWYGS
+249 SVTAGSSLHGTIDIYVG
-260 VELDVDYGKDTNALE
+260 YGKDPSALE

-283 AKPYP
+283 VRPAS

-293 SLKLNGNSVTFSG
+293 SLKHNGNSVDVTG
-306 NSYSFQITEDTVITA
+306 NKYEFQITEDTYITA

-376 TDSVTGKSVSYTES
+376 TDSVTGKSVSYNES

-568 TAVAWSARNN
+568 TAVAWFARNN

>member
-31 DGSGT
+31 DGSGL
-36 VETSPTVSPSTSP
+36 ETLPPSGSVSPSSSP
-49 SQTPSVTPSP
+49 STEP
-59 SPSETPEDITVSF
+59 ETISVSF
-72 SVKGEQYIDD
+72 SVQGYTNIKYVSVLVDGVSVD
-82 VSILVN
+82 VTQTGSTFSFEAVEGASVN
-88 GKTYVLGGNKYSI
+88 
-101 TAPAGSR
+101 
-108 VSITVTAKEGYAV
+108 ITVTAKDGYAV
-121 TATASGNWT
+121 TPNAGSDWTVSSDGSVFTAQ
-130 ASGNNVSTT
+130 
-139 SLTSGGGISFTVAA
+139 LTGSSAPSFNVAA
-153 KELHNIYASVSY
+153 KELYDINATVSY
-165 VSGTTQSGAY
+165 AHGMNEYGAS
-175 ISTNPSQAYE
+175 ISTSPTKAYE
-185 GQTVT
+185 GQEVT
-190 VTVSLSGG
+190 VTISLSGG
-198 QKVRSISVGG
+198 QKVYQVSG
-208 DGGTVE
+208 
-214 ISKNNSTSNATRAYY
+214 SNVTLRPVSSSSSRYVQY
-229 TFTMPDYDVSV
+229 TFTMPDRDVSI
-240 NAIIEKATY
+240 NAEIEPATY
-249 SVTVDSSWYGS
+249 SVTAGSSLHGTIDIYVG
-260 VELDVDYGKDTNALE
+260 YGKDPSALE

-283 AKPYP
+283 VRPAS

-293 SLKLNGNSVTFSG
+293 SLKHNGNSVDVTG
-306 NSYSFQITEDTVITA
+306 NKYEFQITEDTYITA

-376 TDSVTGKSVSYTES
+376 TDSVTGKSVSYNES

-502 KSTDWF
+502 KRTDWF

-587 FGVND
+587 FGVDD